1 MGERRASELQNA
13 YTRIGAGM
21 PPLNPWLLDGG
32 GEGLVLVL
40 SWSPNES
47 QADFELLPILGS

>member
-1 MGERRASELQNA
+1 
-13 YTRIGAGM
+13 M

-47 QADFELLPILGS
+47 QAGFELLPIMGS